1 MPIRNDIA
9 ALRKKL
15 SKIRGKYQKQ
25 SMRAVKAACQDMV
38 IAAAEATPPLNGED
52 RGKNTVTGNLAAHW
66 KYEINETPE
75 ETRVTLINDMQ
86 YASFV
91 DQGHK
96 LKEHF
101 VPWLFIDGMGQ
112 LARDPDG
119 HWEERDG
126 WEFFIGPP
134 NKPLYGLVVGTQT
147 DYIDG
152 YHMVDKAKERFVKA
166 LRAAHDNIMQGI
178 GERIDGG
185 D

>member
-9 ALRKKL
+9 ALRREL

-66 KYEINETPE
+66 KYEINETPT

-91 DQGHK
+91 DQGHRMD
-96 LKEHF
+96 EHF
-101 VPWLFIDGMGQ
+101 VPWLYIDEMGSV
-112 LARDPDG
+112 ARSIPVPG
-119 HWEERDG
+119 EKL
-126 WEFFIGPP
+126 F
-134 NKPLYGLVVGTQT
+134 GLVVGTKTEYVQ
-147 DYIDG
+147 G

-166 LRAAHDNIMQGI
+166 LRVAYENLMRDVEGHLN
-178 GERIDGG
+178 GG

>member
-9 ALRKKL
+9 ALRAKL
-15 SKIRGKYQKQ
+15 DAVRNEYKTQFR
-25 SMRAVKAACQDMV
+25 RAVKAACQDMV

-75 ETRVTLINDMQ
+75 ETRVTLTNDMQ

-91 DQGHK
+91 DQGHRMD
-96 LKEHF
+96 EHF
-101 VPWLFIDGMGQ
+101 VPWLYIDEMGSI
-112 LARDPDG
+112 ARSIPVPG
-119 HWEERDG
+119 EKL
-126 WEFFIGPP
+126 F
-134 NKPLYGLVVGTQT
+134 GLVVGTQT

-166 LRAAHDNIMQGI
+166 FRVAHDNIMQGI
-178 GERIDGG
+178 GERLNGG

>member
-9 ALRKKL
+9 ALRAKL
-15 SKIRGKYQKQ
+15 DAVRNEYKTQFH
-25 SMRAVKAACQDMV
+25 RAVKAACQDMV
-38 IAAAEATPPLNGED
+38 IAASEATPPLNGED

-75 ETRVTLINDMQ
+75 ETRVTLTNDMQ

-91 DQGHK
+91 DQGHRMD
-96 LKEHF
+96 EHF
-101 VPWLFIDGMGQ
+101 VPWLYIDGMGSI
-112 LARDPDG
+112 ARSIPVPG
-119 HWEERDG
+119 EKL
-126 WEFFIGPP
+126 F
-134 NKPLYGLVVGTQT
+134 GLVVGTQT

-166 LRAAHDNIMQGI
+166 FRVAHDNIMQGL
-178 GERIDGG
+178 GERLNGG

>member
-9 ALRKKL
+9 ALRREL
-15 SKIRGKYQKQ
+15 SEIRRSYPNQFR
-25 SMRAVKAACQDMV
+25 RAVNAACQDMV
-38 IAAAEATPPLNGED
+38 IAATESTPPLNGED
-52 RGKNTVTGNLAAHW
+52 RGVNTVTGNLAAHW
-66 KYEINETPE
+66 KYEINETPT

-91 DQGHK
+91 DQGHRMD
-96 LKEHF
+96 EHF
-101 VPWLFIDGMGQ
+101 VPWLYIDGMGTI
-112 LARDPDG
+112 ARHIPTPG
-119 HWEERDG
+119 EKL
-126 WEFFIGPP
+126 F
-134 NKPLYGLVVGTQT
+134 GLVVGTET
-147 DYIDG
+147 DYIPG